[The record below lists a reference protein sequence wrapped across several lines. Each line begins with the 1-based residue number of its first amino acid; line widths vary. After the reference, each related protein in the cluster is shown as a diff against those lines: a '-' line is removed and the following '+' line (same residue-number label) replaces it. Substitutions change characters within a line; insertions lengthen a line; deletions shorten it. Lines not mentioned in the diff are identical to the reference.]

1 MPVTDLESTARKLHP
16 VISRLHEY
24 AAYAA
29 GDSTAELMKFG
40 YRNYWDCY
48 FAARS
53 APLGIVPP
61 EVVDAVFYNFAP
73 GEVARHIP
81 WVFSRASPEQV
92 LAAHHRGCTAATRR
106 MLGGLADSP
115 CVARAADIATKAATS
130 APVTGRPLY
139 AGLRALS
146 IPDEPVAR
154 LWHAATLLREHRG
167 DGHNAALMAYGIGGL
182 EAHVLRALWDGQP
195 AHDDGRIHHL
205 GRARIDAVISG
216 MRARG
221 LVDQDGELSDRGRQT
236 KQQIESLT
244 DRLAAVAYQVLE
256 PAELDQLIA
265 DLEPVGRA
273 VDATGY

>member
-1 MPVTDLESTARKLHP
+1 MAVTDLESTARKLHP

-29 GDSTAELMKFG
+29 GDSTEELMKFG

-81 WVFSRASPEQV
+81 WVWQKASPEQV
-92 LAAHHRGCTAATRR
+92 LAAHHRGCAAATRR
-106 MLGGLADSP
+106 MLGSLADSP
-115 CVARAADIATKAATS
+115 DIARAADIATKAATS
-130 APVTGRPLY
+130 APVAGRALY
-139 AGLRALS
+139 AGLRSLPL
-146 IPDEPVAR
+146 PDEPVAR

-182 EAHVLRALWDGQP
+182 ESHVLRALSDGAP
-195 AHDDGRIHHL
+195 AHEDGRIHHL
-205 GRARIDAVISG
+205 GRARIDRIIAS
-216 MRARG
+216 MRVRG
-221 LVDQDGELSDRGRQT
+221 LVEESGELSESGRET
-236 KQQIESLT
+236 KQKIESLT
-244 DRLAAVAYQVLE
+244 DQMAAVAYQALE
-256 PAELDQLIA
+256 PAELDQLVA
-265 DLEPVGRA
+265 DLKPVGQA